1 MSAADDRIHS
11 LEIPLI
17 GCSLLVPSATVAEVT
32 NPTKLHPVPGA
43 PAWLVGVIGWR
54 AQAVP
59 VVSFE
64 GMIGKAVTGAQPTS
78 KIVVFYPIAGR
89 RAGDFYAVLSA
100 SEPRPQSVGSNTVET
115 EDPSHLPDSPLIAT
129 GVRIKGR
136 SMMIP
141 DFDALHAAFYPQSL
155 NR

>member
-1 MSAADDRIHS
+1 VSAADDRIHS

-17 GCSLLVPSATVAEVT
+17 GCSLLVPSAAVAEVT
-32 NPTKLHPVPGA
+32 NPTTVHSVPGG
-43 PAWLVGVIGWR
+43 PAWLLGVIGWR

-64 GMIGKAVTGAQPTS
+64 GMLGKEVSDLQPAS
-78 KIVVFYPIAGR
+78 KMVVFYPIAGR
-89 RAGDFYAVLSA
+89 RAGDFYAILSV
-100 SEPRPQSVGSNTVET
+100 SEPRPQSVGANTVEP
-115 EDPSHLPDSPLIAT
+115 EDPSLLPDSPLIAT

-141 DFDALHAAFYPQSL
+141 DFDALRSVFYPMQA
-155 NR
+155 R